1 MGRHGNRNSEGFDDP
16 TACGAINRADREI
29 DYRRF
34 KKTMRDLHNICAMNG
49 FVIQGRVVLQDKT
62 NGKVW
67 RQNVGRPKGFN
78 GKCEQYRLRLSQE
91 ENYILKKLAE
101 KEGLSKAEVS

>member
-1 MGRHGNRNSEGFDDP
+1 MKYHYTKP
-16 TACGAINRADREI
+16 TEYSSMYGQLYECNHPA
-29 DYRRF
+29 Y

-67 RQNVGRPKGFN
+67 R
-78 GKCEQYRLRLSQE
+78 
-91 ENYILKKLAE
+91 
-101 KEGLSKAEVS
+101 

>member
-1 MGRHGNRNSEGFDDP
+1 MILQPVERL
-16 TACGAINRADREI
+16 NRADREI

-67 RQNVGRPKGFN
+67 R
-78 GKCEQYRLRLSQE
+78 
-91 ENYILKKLAE
+91 
-101 KEGLSKAEVS
+101 

>member
-1 MGRHGNRNSEGFDDP
+1 MIGLWILALGCIVGIVVMMDYLKERKKRNGKTRYRNSEGFDDP

-49 FVIQGRVVLQDKT
+49 FAIQGRVVLQDKT

-67 RQNVGRPKGFN
+67 R
-78 GKCEQYRLRLSQE
+78 
-91 ENYILKKLAE
+91 
-101 KEGLSKAEVS
+101 

>member
-1 MGRHGNRNSEGFDDP
+1 MGRHNNRNSEGFDDP
-16 TACGAINRADREI
+16 TACEAINRADREI

-49 FVIQGRVVLQDKT
+49 FAIQGRVVLQDKT

-67 RQNVGRPKGFN
+67 RWAGGNFNFWFYFYNVLFRRTDYYG
-78 GKCEQYRLRLSQE
+78 
-91 ENYILKKLAE
+91 
-101 KEGLSKAEVS
+101 